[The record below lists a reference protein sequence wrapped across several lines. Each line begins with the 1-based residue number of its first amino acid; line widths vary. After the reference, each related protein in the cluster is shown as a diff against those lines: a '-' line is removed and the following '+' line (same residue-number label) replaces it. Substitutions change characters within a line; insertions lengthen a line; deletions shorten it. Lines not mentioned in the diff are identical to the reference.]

1 MTLKNL
7 RRREILCLRRITPA
21 QSVKKCTDFHLIHNS
36 LRQMRYC
43 LLRIADPALEHVD
56 NHFPAID
63 AATLENF
70 DRLRMKLAE
79 LMKQAI
85 EELNKMHYEDPMA
98 ELDEIY
104 SLHDARVKRVEGL
117 RLNIDQ
123 LRNELN
129 MLRRNVL
136 IDMQQPDTNITSTTL
151 IIHIIQETELLAKE
165 LRSLLKSCSHF
176 CD

>member
-1 MTLKNL
+1 MI
-7 RRREILCLRRITPA
+7 RR
-21 QSVKKCTDFHLIHNS
+21 SVD
-36 LRQMRYC
+36 
-43 LLRIADPALEHVD
+43 
-56 NHFPAID
+56 
-63 AATLENF
+63 
-70 DRLRMKLAE
+70 E
-79 LMKQAI
+79 LT
-85 EELNKMHYEDPMA
+85 KMHYEDPMA

-117 RLNIDQ
+117 RLHIDQ

-136 IDMQQPDTNITSTTL
+136 IDVQQPDTNITSTTL

-176 CD
+176 CE